1 MKKPSK
7 KLEVARTLKF
17 VGSLILVLLIIGII
31 IAAAKRKTATKTKAV
46 VVQIEPLPEGQDLIT
61 IGDVLAI
68 LDRSFGFS
76 LEGMPHGAVNI
87 ERVERVLENDPFVA
101 DADAYIDAENK
112 VQIVIT
118 QRVPVMRIIDG
129 LGVNYYL
136 DANGKKLPLSRN
148 YTARVLIAS
157 GNIPPFIPD
166 FRSQKD
172 HLLFQT
178 FDLSKQILADDFLW
192 AMVEQIYLN
201 KKKEFVLIPKLGKQ
215 KIYLGTYENMSDK
228 LANLKLFYSKAIAE
242 EGWQKYSAF
251 DLRFN
256 GQIIGRR

>member
-1 MKKPSK
+1 MKKPE
-7 KLEVARTLKF
+7 LARTLKF
-17 VGSLILVLLIIGII
+17 VGSLILILLIIGII

-46 VVQIEPLPEGQDLIT
+46 VVEIKSLPEGRDLIT
-61 IGDVLAI
+61 VGDVLAI

-87 ERVERVLENDPFVA
+87 ERVERVLEKDPFVA
-101 DADAYIDAENK
+101 NADAFIDAANS
-112 VQIVIT
+112 VQIMIT

-136 DANGKKLPLSRN
+136 DTNGKKLPLSRN
-148 YTARVLIAS
+148 YTARVLTAS
-157 GNIPPFIPD
+157 GNIPPFVPD
-166 FRSQKD
+166 FLAQKE

-178 FDLSKQILADDFLW
+178 YDLAKQILADDFLW
-192 AMVEQIYLN
+192 AMVEQIYLT
-201 KKKEFVLIPKLGKQ
+201 KQKEFVIIPKLGKQ
-215 KIYLGTYENMSDK
+215 KIYLGTYENMPDK

-251 DLRFN
+251 DLRYD
-256 GQIIGRR
+256 GQIVGKR